1 VNPSWKCWL
10 LGAVVLL
17 LACGLLGS
25 GAAHLALHEHCHGHE
40 LGVDPAGSDECPAC
54 PLASPVA
61 PSPQLKR
68 AWGYTVVERLE
79 DPASEVWKSRR
90 ELAASARGPPHI

>member
-1 VNPSWKCWL
+1 VNPSWKRWL

-25 GAAHLALHEHCHGHE
+25 GAAHLALHDHCHEHE

-54 PLASPVA
+54 SLASPVA
-61 PSPQLKR
+61 PNSVR
-68 AWGYTVVERLE
+68 TIGRTYTVVERLE

-90 ELAASARGPPHI
+90 ALAASARGPPHI